1 MPKSCQLV
9 AARALLGMEQRELAE
24 LAGVSVSTLIRL
36 EAAGWGEIPGSMK
49 SVNPVLEVLEKRGV
63 TFSELGVALTK
74 KPRR

>member
-1 MPKSCQLV
+1 
-9 AARALLGMEQRELAE
+9 
-24 LAGVSVSTLIRL
+24 VSTLIRL

-63 TFSELGVALTK
+63 IFSELGVQLAK